1 MRSQTIER
9 NGQEL
14 LPKLSRIVLTVK
26 FDSYNHSIA
35 FSVIQKEVFDLLTQK
50 PIILVGHSLEN
61 DLSVLKIVPD
71 RVIDTAVRY
80 VHPTPGFKHS
90 LRYLTVHYLNRS
102 IQSASHNQSIHSD
115 STCVPC
121 GHDPAEDARAALDLT
136 IFYNSCVGII
146 DDCSF

>member
-1 MRSQTIER
+1 MKS
-9 NGQEL
+9 
-14 LPKLSRIVLTVK
+14 
-26 FDSYNHSIA
+26 DSYNHSIA
-35 FSVIQKEVFDLLTQK
+35 FPVIQKEVFDLLTRK

-61 DLSVLKIVPD
+61 DLSVLKIAPD

-80 VHPTPGFKHS
+80 THPTPGFKHS

-115 STCVPC
+115 TTRVPC

>member
-1 MRSQTIER
+1 M
-9 NGQEL
+9 
-14 LPKLSRIVLTVK
+14 
-26 FDSYNHSIA
+26 
-35 FSVIQKEVFDLLTQK
+35 IQKEVFDLLTCE
-50 PIILVGHSLEN
+50 PIILIGHSLEN

-102 IQSASHNQSIHSD
+102 IQSAGRNSGTGHSVCTD
-115 STCVPC
+115 HTSSPR

-136 IFYNSCVGII
+136 IFFSSCV
-146 DDCSF
+146 